1 MRIQNCTEIQGETKE
16 TNKRDYGD
24 HGDQQ
29 HAHTNCIESQGETKE
44 TIETMETSNMQIQN
58 YMERQRL
65 EETEE
70 TRETMETS
78 GDTCME
84 ELRD

>member
-1 MRIQNCTEIQGETKE
+1 
-16 TNKRDYGD
+16 
-24 HGDQQ
+24 
-29 HAHTNCIESQGETKE
+29 
-44 TIETMETSNMQIQN
+44 MQIQN
-58 YMERQRL
+58 CMERQRL